1 MASLQDQ
8 LLKAGI
14 VDKKKAKQVA
24 QEKRKQTKQ
33 SHKGHKQVD
42 ETKELARKALA
53 EKTARDREINRQREA
68 AAELKAIASQ
78 IKQLIE
84 VNRIDRQGGETAYQ
98 FTDGTKIKKIYVSP
112 LLHNQLSKGLIA
124 IVRLNDQYELVPT
137 IVAEKI
143 SQRDKNIVLVQNQ
156 ASQVDT
162 AEDDYYADYKIPD
175 DLMW

>member
-1 MASLQDQ
+1 MRSIE
-8 LLKAGI
+8 KI
-14 VDKKKAKQVA
+14 EQVE

-33 SHKGHKQVD
+33 SHKGHTQVN
-42 ETKELARKALA
+42 ETKELAKKALA

-68 AAELKAIASQ
+68 EAELKAIAAQ
-78 IKQLIE
+78 IRQLIE

-124 IVRLNDQYELVPT
+124 VVRLNDQYELVPT
-137 IVAEKI
+137 MVADKI
-143 SQRDKNIVLVQNQ
+143 SQRDENIVLVQNQ
-156 ASQVDT
+156 ASKGEID
-162 AEDDYYADYKIPD
+162 EDDYYADYKIPD

>member
-1 MASLQDQ
+1 MASLQEQ

-14 VDKKKAKQVA
+14 VDKKKAKQVE

-33 SHKGHKQVD
+33 SHKGQTQVN
-42 ETKELARKALA
+42 EAKELAKKALA

-68 AAELKAIASQ
+68 EAELKAIAAQ

-112 LLHNQLSKGLIA
+112 TLHNQLSKGLIA
-124 IVRLNDQYELVPT
+124 VVRLNDQYELVPAV
-137 IVAEKI
+137 VADKI
-143 SQRDKNIVLVQNQ
+143 SQRDESIVLVQNQ
-156 ASQVDT
+156 ASKDEID
-162 AEDDYYADYKIPD
+162 EDDYYADYKIPD

>member
-1 MASLQDQ
+1 MASLQEQ

-14 VDKKKAKQVA
+14 VDKQKAKQVE

-33 SHKGHKQVD
+33 SHKGHTQVN
-42 ETKELARKALA
+42 ETKELAKKALA
-53 EKTARDREINRQREA
+53 EKTVRDREINRQREA
-68 AAELKAIASQ
+68 SAELKAIAAQ

-124 IVRLNDQYELVPT
+124 VVRLNDQYELVPAV
-137 IVAEKI
+137 VADKI
-143 SQRDKNIVLVQNQ
+143 SQRDESIVLVQNQ
-156 ASQVDT
+156 ANKVDSS
-162 AEDDYYADYKIPD
+162 EDDYYADFKIPD

>member
-1 MASLQDQ
+1 MASLQEQ

-14 VDKKKAKQVA
+14 VDKKKAKQVE

-33 SHKGHKQVD
+33 SHKGHTQVN
-42 ETKELARKALA
+42 EAKELAKKALA

-68 AAELKAIASQ
+68 KAELKAIAAQ
-78 IKQLIE
+78 IRQLIE
-84 VNRIDRQGGETAYQ
+84 VNRIDRQGGETSYQ

-124 IVRLNDQYELVPT
+124 VVRLNEQYELVPAV
-137 IVAEKI
+137 IADKI
-143 SQRDKNIVLVQNQ
+143 NQRDESIVLVQNQ
-156 ASQVDT
+156 ANKDT
-162 AEDDYYADYKIPD
+162 TDEDDYYADYKIPD